1 MSQNL
6 TKVEPYIEEFL
17 AHIKQVTTGS
27 VHTLESYHLDLN
39 KFTNF
44 LKVEGVEQ
52 IEEINRSIIL
62 GYIDSLNR
70 NYNLQNASVAR
81 NLSTLRS
88 FYKFLNEQKG
98 VMENPFVYIKN
109 PKIGK
114 RIPDFMFYD
123 EVDRLLESIDPSS
136 PMGLRNRTL
145 FELLYACGLRVSEVA
160 TLRWSDV
167 SIEERIVM
175 ITGKGQKQRM
185 VPFHKGVA
193 RYLARLQENQVS
205 EFVFVNQS
213 KKPLTTR
220 GIQYLLDQIAAK
232 AEFQG
237 KLHPHMLRHSFAT
250 HLLDNGCDLRTVQ
263 ELLGHANLATTQIYT
278 HISQERL
285 KVVYEQA
292 HPRK

>member
-1 MSQNL
+1 MSLGLPN
-6 TKVEPYIEEFL
+6 VEVYIQEFL
-17 AHIKQVTTGS
+17 QHTQQVNTGS
-27 VHTLESYHLDLN
+27 IHTLESYRLDLQ
-39 KFTNF
+39 KFNGF
-44 LKVEGVEQ
+44 LKEEALED
-52 IEEINRSIIL
+52 IETINRSVIL
-62 GYIDSLNR
+62 GYIDALNR
-70 NYNLQNASVAR
+70 NYSLQNASVAR

-88 FYKFLNEQKG
+88 FYKYLNEQKG
-98 VMENPFVYIKN
+98 IIENPFIYIKN

-123 EVDRLLESIDPSS
+123 EVDRLLESIDDTTPI
-136 PMGLRNRTL
+136 GLRNRTL

-160 TLRWSDV
+160 LLKWNEL
-167 SIEERIVM
+167 SIDERFVV
-175 ITGKGQKQRM
+175 ITGKGQKQRI

-193 RYLARLQENQVS
+193 KLLVRLKE
-205 EFVFVNQS
+205 ETITEYVFVNQS

-220 GIQYLLDQIAAK
+220 GIQYLMDQIATK

-285 KVVYEQA
+285 KDVYEQA